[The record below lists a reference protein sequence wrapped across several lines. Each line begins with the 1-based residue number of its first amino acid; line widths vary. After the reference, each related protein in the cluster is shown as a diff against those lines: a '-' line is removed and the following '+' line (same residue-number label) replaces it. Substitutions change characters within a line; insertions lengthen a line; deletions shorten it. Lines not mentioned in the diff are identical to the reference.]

1 MRMRLLGALLLMMS
15 GMWAG
20 VTRQQA
26 ALARVR
32 ALEELLRLLQKIR
45 REIQYRALPLD
56 EIYEQLEKN
65 ETHLNLTQWHSL
77 RTPCLPTVLPE
88 AERRTLEHFFAHL
101 GEENAEETC
110 IQLSYMKEQCEC
122 FVQDARQRASA
133 AAKLELPACICLGTL
148 AALLAL

>member
-1 MRMRLLGALLLMMS
+1 MKMRLLGALLLILS
-15 GMWAG
+15 GIG
-20 VTRQQA
+20 RGITRQKA

-32 ALEELLRLLQKIR
+32 ALEKLLRLLQRIQ

-56 EIYEQLEKN
+56 EIYEQLEKC
-65 ETHLNLTQWHSL
+65 ETALNLTQWHSL
-77 RTPCLPTVLPE
+77 RTPCLPTVLTE
-88 AERRTLEHFFAHL
+88 AERRTFEHFFAHL

-122 FVQDARQRASA
+122 FLQDARQRASM
-133 AAKLELPACICLGTL
+133 AAKLELPACICFGVL

>member
-1 MRMRLLGALLLMMS
+1 M
-15 GMWAG
+15 
-20 VTRQQA
+20 
-26 ALARVR
+26 
-32 ALEELLRLLQKIR
+32 IR

-122 FVQDARQRASA
+122 FVQDARQRAGA

>member
-1 MRMRLLGALLLMMS
+1 MRMRLLGALLLMLS
-15 GMWAG
+15 GMWVG

-122 FVQDARQRASA
+122 FVQDARQRACA
-133 AAKLELPACICLGTL
+133 AAKLELPACICLGTF

>member
-1 MRMRLLGALLLMMS
+1 MRMRLLGALLLMLS

-101 GEENAEETC
+101 GRK
-110 IQLSYMKEQCEC
+110 MRK
-122 FVQDARQRASA
+122 
-133 AAKLELPACICLGTL
+133 KPAFSSRT
-148 AALLAL
+148 